1 MLGKNYKRHKQN
13 VLNIF
18 EAYKVHRGSN
28 NDGIDIKFLQNR
40 IDSLANNKFTLAVAG
55 EVKAG
60 KSTFLNALLREELL
74 PADVL
79 QATSAV
85 IEIFKSDKKHLKV
98 IYADDSIEE
107 FTIDCKEKLKE
118 ICSINDEYRH
128 IPFTQINTY
137 IQNYE
142 NLSFTD
148 LDIEELEKTPGI
160 SGLTEK
166 KPLIEKYIKETPKN
180 KLPISIS
187 LGYPLEWNFD
197 ELRLVDSPGIN
208 ATGGVENLSYEYFTK
223 ANAIIFVRRIS
234 AIESIS
240 FRDFVTKVIPDRNRE
255 NIFLVL
261 TNSGQSA
268 SKEVERLTIE
278 AKRLYE
284 EFIDEERI
292 IAVDS
297 ILSLIHSELEN
308 GIPLQTIRKNE
319 EKKRAVASYKEDAE
333 EEGIELVEVLKN
345 ASGFQKMYEIL
356 EEYSSQAPNLQL
368 REILISI
375 QRGYKELERINSY
388 EVGLLEKKKKSPQSF
403 SEEIEKQTNIL
414 EEYRNLLYK
423 GKYELKVKYT
433 GATSKYY
440 VNLNKSTSKY
450 IAEIQKSNSLSFIRK
465 TAADAINSFQDNMN
479 VFSNDITSDLVLK
492 LRAIVKDFESK
503 YNNINV
509 PKIDLK
515 AIEERSKKEAY
526 RIVDKMGTRD
536 SDIWDKISLGL
547 TRYFRENEV
556 KVGEKTV
563 FDDKKHLQKIKVEI
577 SADLHR
583 TKTEL
588 VEKLKIIVDKYGAD
602 YETTFNTEISAQ
614 QESLVELRDSKQSN
628 EQIISEIDTLK
639 KKISVMKPALKS
651 VEEILNDIS

>member
-18 EAYKVHRGSN
+18 EAYKVHRGST
-28 NDGIDIKFLQNR
+28 NDGVDIEFLQNR
-40 IDSLANNKFTLAVAG
+40 IDSLAKNKFTLAVAG

-85 IEIFKSDKKHLKV
+85 IEIFKSDNKHLKV
-98 IYADDSIEE
+98 TYADGTVEE
-107 FTIDCKEKLKE
+107 FANDCKEKLKE

-137 IQNYE
+137 IQNHE
-142 NLSFTD
+142 NLSFAD
-148 LDIEELEKTPGI
+148 LDLEELEKIPGI
-160 SGLTEK
+160 LGLNEK

-180 KLPISIS
+180 KIPISIS
-187 LGYPLEWNFD
+187 LGYPLEWNFE

-240 FRDFVTKVIPDRNRE
+240 FRDFVTKVIPDKNRK

-278 AKRLYE
+278 AKRLYG

-333 EEGIELVEVLKN
+333 EEGIELVDVLKN
-345 ASGFQKMYEIL
+345 ASGFQKMYAIL
-356 EEYSSQAPNLQL
+356 EEYSSQAPTLQL
-368 REILISI
+368 KEILNSI
-375 QRGYKELERINSY
+375 DLGYRELEIIQAERI
-388 EVGLLEKKKKSPQSF
+388 ELLKNKKKAPQFF
-403 SEEIEKQTNIL
+403 SEEIEKQTNKL
-414 EEYRNLLYK
+414 EEYRSLLHQGENELT
-423 GKYELKVKYT
+423 GKYIGV
-433 GATSKYY
+433 TSKYY
-440 VNLNKSTSKY
+440 VSLNDSASKY
-450 IAEIQKSNSLSFIRK
+450 NAEIKKSNSLSFIRK
-465 TAADAINSFQDNMN
+465 TTSDALNSFEYILNT
-479 VFSNDITSDLVLK
+479 FSNDITSDLMSK
-492 LRAIVKDFESK
+492 MKAIALDFESK
-503 YNNINV
+503 YNIHV

-515 AIEERSKKEAY
+515 AIEERSKQKAY
-526 RIVDKMGTRD
+526 RMEDIMEKRDVDVLDFFTFGIAR
-536 SDIWDKISLGL
+536 I
-547 TRYFRENEV
+547 FRENEV
-556 KVGEKTV
+556 KVGEEKV
-563 FDDKKHLQKIKVEI
+563 FDNDKHLQKIKHDISTKFQEI
-577 SADLHR
+577 KDELR
-583 TKTEL
+583 IKFKEIFGKYLGDYKTK
-588 VEKLKIIVDKYGAD
+588 
-602 YETTFNTEISAQ
+602 FNDEINAQ
-614 QESLVELRDSKQSN
+614 QKSLTELRDSKQSN
-628 EQIISEIDTLK
+628 EQIISDIDTIK
-639 KKISVMKPALKS
+639 KKISSMKPGLKS